1 MNISTDVDLMR
12 KLADLIKSHQAGQQA
27 GDEPQGAE
35 SGSNNPDAPMYDEDG
50 KELVKQPTNKQV
62 PPLQLKL
69 ELLKRAVGVENL
81 YAEGNQDQ
89 DPEASNYK
97 TTPMTEEET
106 DALESM
112 KKAAGVNALV
122 RNELSDDEPLDS

>member
-1 MNISTDVDLMR
+1 MKINEVDLMR
-12 KLADLIKSHQAGQQA
+12 KLADLINSQASGA
-27 GDEPQGAE
+27 ELGDEPNGAE
-35 SGSNNPDAPMYDEDG
+35 SGSNDPDAVMHDETG

-81 YAEGNQDQ
+81 YAEGNQDT

-112 KKAAGVNALV
+112 KRAAGVNALI
-122 RNELSDDEPLDS
+122 RNEMSDDEPLDS

>member
-27 GDEPQGAE
+27 GDEPQGAD
-35 SGSNNPDAPMYDEDG
+35 SGTPDFDAPMHDEDG
-50 KELVKQPTNKQV
+50 KELVKQPTNKAV

-69 ELLKRAVGVENL
+69 ELLKKAVGVENL

-112 KKAAGVNALV
+112 KKAAGVNALI
-122 RNELSDDEPLDS
+122 RNEMSDDEPLDS